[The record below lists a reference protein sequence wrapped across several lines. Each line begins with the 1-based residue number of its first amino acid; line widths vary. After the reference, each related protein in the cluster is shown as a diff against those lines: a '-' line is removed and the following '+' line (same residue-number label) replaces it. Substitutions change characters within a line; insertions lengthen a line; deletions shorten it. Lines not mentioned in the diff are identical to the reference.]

1 MQTPRRPHGPPPR
14 PRRRLNPKF
23 YEHVRHFGT
32 PAYLLAMRAGFRHA
46 NAFSMLV
53 CAEEVPD
60 TPTNVGR
67 LLRIADVVGFDRAQ
81 LFLDG
86 DR

>member
-1 MQTPRRPHGPPPR
+1 
-14 PRRRLNPKF
+14 
-23 YEHVRHFGT
+23 
-32 PAYLLAMRAGFRHA
+32 MRAGFRHA